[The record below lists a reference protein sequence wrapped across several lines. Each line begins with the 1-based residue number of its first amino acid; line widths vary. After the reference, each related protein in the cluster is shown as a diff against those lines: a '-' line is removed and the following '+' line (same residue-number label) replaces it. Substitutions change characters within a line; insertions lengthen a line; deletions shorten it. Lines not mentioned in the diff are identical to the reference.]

1 MFRKPPIKF
10 FFNHA
15 KLAGGQHRARRIRI
29 FSQILKK
36 GVFFSGNQVHKLINN
51 LHSWLGKDGFVTT
64 VASGHDAI
72 LLSLQSLKLKPNDE
86 VIFPVN
92 SYPTA
97 FPIVQSGVKAV
108 PCDVD
113 GNGQIDI
120 EAMKKLITNN
130 TKAVV
135 LVHLYGN
142 TTDIESIVN
151 YLSNKNIFLIEDSAQ
166 AFGTRFN
173 GKPVGTFG
181 DIGCFS
187 FYPTKNLGT
196 VGDGG
201 AIWTKHKYLYDY
213 IVKAKS
219 YGEGVRYFSEFIAG
233 HSRMPELQAGILNLY
248 FSSIE
253 KDFIR
258 RKNVR
263 SYYLQRI
270 NDLNLHSSIRVLGSN
285 LNSDPTPHLFVIDVP
300 NRDSLKK
307 FLRRYDIES
316 YVHYPLPVHL
326 VPAFSILEYK
336 KGDFPVA
343 EKLSERILSLPFHQ
357 GLSRKAID
365 YILSAVREFYRL
377 HTRRIR

>member
-1 MFRKPPIKF
+1 MFKKRSLNF

-15 KLAGGQHRARRIRI
+15 KLAGCRHRARRIHI
-29 FSQILKK
+29 FSRILKT
-36 GVFFSGNQVHKLINN
+36 GVFFSGAQTQKLIKN
-51 LHSWLGKDGFVTT
+51 LNLYLDEDGFITT
-64 VASGHDAI
+64 LASGHDA
-72 LLSLQSLKLKPNDE
+72 LLLALQSLKLKPTNE

-97 FPIVQSGVKAV
+97 FPIALSGVKAV
-108 PCDVD
+108 PVDVD
-113 GNGQIDI
+113 ENGQMDID
-120 EAMKKLITNN
+120 AMKKMITKN

-142 TTDIESIVN
+142 TTDIESIVS
-151 YLSNKNIFLIEDSAQ
+151 YLSNKNIFLIEDAAQ

-173 GKPVGTFG
+173 GKLVGTFG

-201 AIWTKHKYLYDY
+201 AIWTKHKYLYDH

-219 YGEGVRYFSEFIAG
+219 YGEGVRYFSEFVAG
-233 HSRMPELQAGILNLY
+233 HSRIPELQAGILNVY

-253 KDFIR
+253 KDFTR
-258 RKNVR
+258 RKNAR

-270 NDLNLHSSIRVLGSN
+270 NELKLLSFVRVLGFN
-285 LNSDPTPHLFVIDVP
+285 PNSDPIPHLFVIDVQ
-300 NRDSLKK
+300 NRDLLKK
-307 FLRRYDIES
+307 FLKRHNIES
-316 YVHYPLPVHL
+316 HVHYPTPVHL
-326 VPAFSILEYK
+326 VPAFSFLGYK

-357 GLSRKAID
+357 SLSRKAID
-365 YILSAVREFYRL
+365 YILSAIREFYLL
-377 HTRRIR
+377 HKRKIR

>member
-1 MFRKPPIKF
+1 MFKKRSLNF

-15 KLAGGQHRARRIRI
+15 KLAGNKHKARRIRL
-29 FSQILKK
+29 FSRILKT
-36 GVFFSGNQVHKLINN
+36 GVFFSGHQTDRLIKN
-51 LHSWLGKDGFVTT
+51 LHFYLREDGFITT

-72 LLSLQSLKLKPNDE
+72 LLSLQALGIKPNSE

-97 FPIVQSGVKAV
+97 FPITLSGAKAIPV
-108 PCDVD
+108 DVD
-113 GNGQIDI
+113 KNGQMDI
-120 EAMKKLITNN
+120 TAMKKKITEN
-130 TKAVV
+130 TRAVV

-142 TTDIESIVN
+142 TTDIEAVTS
-151 YLSNKNIFLIEDSAQ
+151 YLSNKNIFFIEDVAQ
-166 AFGTRFN
+166 AFGTRFK
-173 GKPVGTFG
+173 GKHVGTFG
-181 DIGCFS
+181 DISCFS

-253 KDFIR
+253 KDFAR

-263 SYYLQRI
+263 SYYLQGV
-270 NDLNLHSSIRVLGSN
+270 NDVNLSSVARPLGSN
-285 LNSDPTPHLFVIDVP
+285 ANSDPVPHLFVLDVP
-300 NRDSLKK
+300 NRDSLRK
-307 FLRRYDIES
+307 FLKKYGVES
-316 YVHYPLPVHL
+316 HIHYPTPIHL
-326 VPAFSILEYK
+326 VPAFSFLGYK

-357 GLSRKAID
+357 GLSHKAID

-377 HTRRIR
+377 HTRRIK

>member
-1 MFRKPPIKF
+1 MFKKRPINF

-15 KLAGGQHRARRIRI
+15 KFAGGRHKARRIRL

-36 GVFFSGNQVHKLINN
+36 GVFFSGNQVSRLIKN
-51 LHSWLGKDGFVTT
+51 LHSWLDEDGFVTT

-72 LLSLQSLKLKPNDE
+72 LLSIQSLKLKPNDE

-97 FPIVQSGVKAV
+97 FPIVLSGVKAV
-108 PCDVD
+108 PADVD
-113 GNGQIDI
+113 KNGQMDID
-120 EAMKKLITNN
+120 AMKKLITKN
-130 TKAVV
+130 TKAVA

-142 TTDIESIVN
+142 TTDIESIAN
-151 YLSNKNIFLIEDSAQ
+151 YLFSKNIFFIEDCAQ

-181 DIGCFS
+181 HIGCFS

-219 YGEGVRYFSEFIAG
+219 YGEGVRYFSEFVAG
-233 HSRMPELQAGILNLY
+233 HSRMPEFQAGVLNLY
-248 FSSIE
+248 FSNIE
-253 KDFIR
+253 KDFTK

-270 NDLNLHSSIRVLGSN
+270 NDLKLSPFVKVLGSN
-285 LNSDPTPHLFVIDVP
+285 INSDSTPHLFVINVSKR
-300 NRDSLKK
+300 NLLKNFLKK
-307 FLRRYDIES
+307 YNIES
-316 YVHYPLPVHL
+316 NIHYPAPVHL
-326 VPAFSILEYK
+326 VPAFYFLGYK

-357 GLSRKAID
+357 NLSHKAID
-365 YILSAVREFYRL
+365 YILSVVREFYHL
-377 HTRRIR
+377 QTRRVR

>member
-1 MFRKPPIKF
+1 MLKKPPIKI

-15 KLAGGQHRARRIRI
+15 KLAGGRHRARRISI

-36 GVFFSGNQVHKLINN
+36 GVFFSGNQVHRLIKN
-51 LHSWLGKDGFVTT
+51 LYSWLDKGGFVIT

-72 LLSLQSLKLKPNDE
+72 LLSLQSLKLKTNDE

-97 FPIVQSGVKAV
+97 FPIVLAGVKAV
-108 PCDVD
+108 PADVD
-113 GNGQIDI
+113 ENGQMDIDV
-120 EAMKKLITNN
+120 MKKQITEN
-130 TKAVV
+130 TRAVV

-142 TTDIESIVN
+142 TTDIESIAN
-151 YLSNKNIFLIEDSAQ
+151 YLLDKNIFLIEDAAQ

-201 AIWTKHKYLYDY
+201 AIWTKHKYIYDY
-213 IVKAKS
+213 ILKAKS
-219 YGEGVRYFSEFIAG
+219 YGEGIRYFSEFVSG
-233 HSRMPELQAGILNLY
+233 HSRIPELQAGILNLY
-248 FSSIE
+248 FSNLE
-253 KDFIR
+253 KDFIK

-270 NDLNLHSSIRVLGSN
+270 NNLKLLSFIRFLGSN
-285 LNSDPTPHLFVIDVP
+285 LHSDPTPHLFVIDVP

-307 FLRRYDIES
+307 FLKRYDIES
-316 YVHYPLPVHL
+316 HVHYPTPVHL
-326 VPAFSILEYK
+326 VPAFSFLGYK
-336 KGDFPVA
+336 KGDFPIA

-365 YILSAVREFYRL
+365 HILCAVREFYRSDK
-377 HTRRIR
+377 RRKR

>member
-1 MFRKPPIKF
+1 MLKKTPIKF
-10 FFNHA
+10 SFNHA
-15 KLAGGQHRARRIRI
+15 ILAGGRHRARRIRL

-36 GVFFSGNQVHKLINN
+36 GVFFSGNQVHKFIKN
-51 LHSWLGKDGFVTT
+51 LHSWLGEDGFVTT

-72 LLSLQSLKLKPNDE
+72 LLSLQALKLKVSDE

-97 FPIVQSGVKAV
+97 FPIVLSGVKAV

-113 GNGQIDI
+113 ENGQMDI
-120 EAMKKLITNN
+120 EAMKKLITKN

-142 TTDIESIVN
+142 TTDIESIAN
-151 YLSNKNIFLIEDSAQ
+151 YLSNKNIFLIEDAAQ
-166 AFGTRFN
+166 AFGTRLN
-173 GKPVGTFG
+173 GRSVGTFG

-196 VGDGG
+196 AGDGG
-201 AIWTKHKYLYDY
+201 AIWTKHKYLYDH

-219 YGEGVRYFSEFIAG
+219 YGEGVHYFSEFVAG

-248 FSSIE
+248 FSNIE
-253 KDFIR
+253 KDFAR

-270 NDLNLHSSIRVLGSN
+270 NDLKLSSFVRVLESN

-307 FLRRYDIES
+307 FLKKYNIES
-316 YVHYPLPVHL
+316 HVHYPAPVHL
-326 VPAFSILEYK
+326 VPAFSFLGYK

-343 EKLSERILSLPFHQ
+343 EKLSEQILSLPFHQ
-357 GLSRKAID
+357 GLLRKAVD
-365 YILSAVREFYRL
+365 YILSAVSEFYRL
-377 HTRRIR
+377 HVRRIR

>member
-15 KLAGGQHRARRIRI
+15 KLAGDQHRARRIRI
-29 FSQILKK
+29 FSQILKR
-36 GVFFSGNQVHKLINN
+36 GVFFSGNQVRRLIKNI
-51 LHSWLGKDGFVTT
+51 HSWLGEDGFVAT
-64 VASGHDAI
+64 VGSGHDAI
-72 LLSLQSLKLKPNDE
+72 LLSIQSLKLKPNDE

-97 FPIVQSGVKAV
+97 FPIALSGVKVV
-108 PCDVD
+108 PVDVD
-113 GNGQIDI
+113 ENGQMDID
-120 EAMKKLITNN
+120 AMKKLITKN
-130 TKAVV
+130 TKAIV

-142 TTDIESIVN
+142 TTDIESIAN
-151 YLSNKNIFLIEDSAQ
+151 YLSNKNIFLIEDAAQ

-173 GKPVGTFG
+173 GKPVGIFG

-270 NDLNLHSSIRVLGSN
+270 NDLKLSLFIRVLGSN

-307 FLRRYDIES
+307 FLKGYNIES
-316 YVHYPLPVHL
+316 HVHYPLPVHL
-326 VPAFSILEYK
+326 VPAFSFFGYK
-336 KGDFPVA
+336 KGDFPIA

-365 YILSAVREFYRL
+365 YILFAVREFYRL
-377 HTRRIR
+377 HTRKIR